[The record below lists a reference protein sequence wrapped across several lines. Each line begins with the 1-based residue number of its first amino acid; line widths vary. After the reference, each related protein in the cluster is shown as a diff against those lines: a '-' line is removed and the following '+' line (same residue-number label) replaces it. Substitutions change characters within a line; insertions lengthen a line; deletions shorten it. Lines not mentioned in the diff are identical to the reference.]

1 MDVLAVFLG
10 GGLGAT
16 LRYGMSGMVHRIMG
30 SDFPYGTLVVN
41 ILGCLLIGALMSV
54 TEDRILLHPR
64 MRLFLAIGL
73 LGGFT
78 TFSTFSYETV
88 ALLRSGAF
96 LYGMLNVLLSV
107 CVCLLATWI
116 GTIIGKII

>member
-1 MDVLAVFLG
+1 MFLG